1 VAAQLFVGSQ
11 CCDRS
16 GFQSRWTSS
25 SGIAAGTGFTASGC
39 AWSDHRGGLEGRWAD
54 AEIERCWAMINERPR
69 GTVML
74 YAWIILGIEAS
85 KPRHRI
91 ESDEIDAGGKARS
104 TRSQL
109 MVREKLNAA
118 LEAILA

>member
-1 VAAQLFVGSQ
+1 
-11 CCDRS
+11 
-16 GFQSRWTSS
+16 
-25 SGIAAGTGFTASGC
+25 
-39 AWSDHRGGLEGRWAD
+39 
-54 AEIERCWAMINERPR
+54 MINERPR